1 MTTDETEMERMDEI
15 EDETDYLGCL
25 WCMTTAIRLILEEL
39 MEKDGKSLQWRR
51 SINPQR
57 YSKPTIN

>member
-15 EDETDYLGCL
+15 KDEIDYLGSL
-25 WCMTTAIRLILEEL
+25 WALTTAIRLILEEL
-39 MEKDGKSLQWRR
+39 MEKDGKSLQWRQ
-51 SINPQR
+51 SINPLR